1 MCCYLPVNTST
12 LLCMCQTMTYIFN
25 RFYHMS
31 RRSFLIA
38 GGWYCFGW
46 LNHGITVLLECKKKI
61 DKFVCNSPIFSI
73 GQKRRVSFSV
83 ALLHK
88 PDLIILDEPTVGVD
102 PVLRE
107 RCFFHVGDNYINIVF
122 KK

>member
-1 MCCYLPVNTST
+1 
-12 LLCMCQTMTYIFN
+12 MT
-25 RFYHMS
+25 RF
-31 RRSFLIA
+31 
-38 GGWYCFGW
+38 
-46 LNHGITVLLECKKKI
+46 LNNLHQVGSKLVY
-61 DKFVCNSPIFSI
+61 NSPIFSI

-107 RCFFHVGDNYINIVF
+107 RYLFMLVIII
-122 KK
+122 